1 MAESNIQQ
9 NCFIWF
15 HNNFT
20 RLNLGVMFSVA
31 NESTYNN
38 RKFKNT
44 GVLPG
49 VSDTIVVLPD
59 KVIFVEFKTSTG
71 KQSEAQINFEN
82 KVTELGHEYILIR
95 NLDEFKRYIGGI

>member
-1 MAESNIQQ
+1 
-9 NCFIWF
+9 
-15 HNNFT
+15 
-20 RLNLGVMFSVA
+20 MFSVA

-59 KVIFVEFKTSTG
+59 KIVFVEFKTSTG
-71 KQSEAQINFEN
+71 KQSEAQLEFQKRVID
-82 KVTELGHEYILIR
+82 LGHEYILIR
-95 NLDEFKRYIGGI
+95 NLDEFKKRFGGV

>member
-49 VSDTIVVLPD
+49 VSDTIIVLPCEI
-59 KVIFVEFKTSTG
+59 IFVEFKTSTG
-71 KQSEAQINFEN
+71 KQSEAQIKFQTQVEQ
-82 KVTELGHEYILIR
+82 LGHEYILIR
-95 NLDEFKRYIGGI
+95 NLDEFKRRFGVV